1 MEQLTPEAFGRRK
14 LLLGTYG
21 SEALA
26 PAAFRAARDAG
37 AALVVCFI
45 RQVSLSYKYEAEK
58 RPGIDTDLAAQRTFA
73 RFLDMGHDAGVPV
86 IPVYD
91 VGPDAAVLMAE
102 HAAMYGCER
111 VLIGTSRKGALYHLI
126 KGHFQEHLES
136 LLPPDTP
143 VQVISPDAAPDSN
156 AGAAPRGG
164 AEVVHAAARN

>member
-1 MEQLTPEAFGRRK
+1 

-26 PAAFRAARDAG
+26 SAALRAAKDAG
-37 AALVVCFI
+37 AALVVSFI

-58 RPGIDTDLAAQRTFA
+58 SPGLDTDLAAQRTFA
-73 RFLDMGHDAGVPV
+73 RFLDMGHEAGVPV

-91 VGPDAAVLMAE
+91 VGADAAVLMAE

-126 KGHFQEHLES
+126 KGHFQQHLES
-136 LLPPDTP
+136 LLPPDVP
-143 VQVISPDAAPDSN
+143 VQVITPDMAAEAV
-156 AGAAPRGG
+156 AGVASQ
-164 AEVVHAAARN
+164 VS